1 MAEIRNVDVAE
12 AAHLALQGALLLDV
26 RQDDEWD
33 AGHAPDARHV
43 ALAELPD
50 HVDSLDVERPIVC
63 VCRSGGR
70 SARAAAFL
78 TEQGFDAVNMAGG
91 MTAWAQAGQPLS
103 AESGD
108 PTVI

>member
-12 AAHLALQGALLLDV
+12 AAHLAREGALLLDV

-43 ALAELPD
+43 PLADLPD
-50 HVDSLDVERPIVC
+50 HLDSLDVDRSIVC

-70 SARAAAFL
+70 SARATAFL
-78 TEQGFDAVNMAGG
+78 IEQGFNVVNLAGG
-91 MTAWAQAGQPLS
+91 MTAWASDGQPLS